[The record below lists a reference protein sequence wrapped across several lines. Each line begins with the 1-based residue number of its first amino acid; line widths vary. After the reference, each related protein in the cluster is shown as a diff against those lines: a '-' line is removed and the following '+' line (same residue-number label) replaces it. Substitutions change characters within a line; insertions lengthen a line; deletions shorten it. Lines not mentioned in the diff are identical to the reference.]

1 MADTLAAWWV
11 SIDQPMLRSPDALFL
26 KFCATWQEKKG
37 SPY

>member
-1 MADTLAAWWV
+1 
-11 SIDQPMLRSPDALFL
+11 MLRSPDALFL